1 MISAPG
7 FGGTIFTGRVSLPR
21 SGEAMLPSSAND
33 KVRA

>member
-7 FGGTIFTGRVSLPR
+7 FGGAIFTGRVSLLR
-21 SGEAMLPSSAND
+21 SGEAMPPSAND